1 MASQTLQSPDVLAV
15 KLDKARR
22 LRNYAGLSFLVALPL
37 GFAMNWLVGHYMVA
51 GNETESLPDKFFVV
65 ERGLHT
71 VNRGELLAFHVGSD
85 VRHYPVGMVF
95 IKQVVG
101 MPGDEIIWVGDTVY
115 VAGKP
120 VGTAKSENR
129 FGEAL
134 EKTPAGVIPNGKYFV
149 ATSHPDSYDSRYRE
163 MGLVADTQVAGEV
176 LW

>member
-1 MASQTLQSPDVLAV
+1 
-15 KLDKARR
+15 
-22 LRNYAGLSFLVALPL
+22 
-37 GFAMNWLVGHYMVA
+37 
-51 GNETESLPDKFFVV
+51 
-65 ERGLHT
+65 
-71 VNRGELLAFHVGSD
+71 
-85 VRHYPVGMVF
+85 
-95 IKQVVG
+95 

-163 MGLVADTQVAGEV
+163 MGLVADAQVAGEV